1 MGHKIHALTERP
13 LFSVDMDS
21 PEGRDGLKEANG
33 AYALDYTTWL
43 PFAAE
48 TYIMSPRIEDYAIV
62 CAPICPADLPNRNGI
77 GFPLKELAKFRAPP
91 MNRIVYKAWSGC
103 PIHLEHD
110 NEDYTTAYGAVLDT
124 SLSKVQGY
132 GNGKIWK
139 VMGLYAIDKLK
150 YPEIAQEVISG
161 SIDTYSMGAMA
172 DSFRCSYCDT
182 PITQFHHCHHIDP
195 KAGVDFTPVTDWQ
208 GQKHLAF
215 RNAYDLTPFELSIVR
230 DPAWTTAQSGYV
242 LESIRG
248 PSQRFEDRPTSG
260 RGNNVSTLP
269 WY

>member
-1 MGHKIHALTERP
+1 MTITIRAATEKP

-21 PEGRDGLKEANG
+21 PEGREGIKEAAG

-43 PFAAE
+43 PKMAE
-48 TYIMSPRIEDYAIV
+48 TYILSPRIEDYAIV

-77 GFPLKELAKFRAPP
+77 GFPLAELTKFRPAP
-91 MNRIVYKAWSGC
+91 MNRIVYKAWTGC

-110 NEDYTTAYGAVLDT
+110 NEDYTKAHGCVLDT
-124 SLSKVQGY
+124 SLSPVSRY
-132 GNGKIWK
+132 GDGKIFK
-139 VMGLYAIDKLK
+139 VMGLYAIEKLK
-150 YPEIAQEVISG
+150 YPEIAMEVISG
-161 SIDTYSMGAMA
+161 KIDTYSMGALA

-182 PITQFHHCHHIDP
+182 PITQFTHCHHIDP
-195 KAGVDFTPVTDWQ
+195 RAGVDFTPVTDWN
-208 GQKHLAF
+208 GQKHIAF

-242 LESIRG
+242 LESIQG
-248 PSQRFEDRPTSG
+248 PGQFAEQPQRTRIRQSTDRS
-260 RGNNVSTLP
+260 